1 MRKLL
6 LLALAA
12 ATLTGASLVAGPAD
26 ARLVCRRICDDGF
39 CERKCWEERGD
50 RDRREERGDRDRR
63 EERGERD
70 RRWDGDRDRE
80 RGRYRERRNCV
91 QVGPAVVCE

>member
-12 ATLTGASLVAGPAD
+12 ATLTGASLAASPAD
-26 ARLVCRRICDDGF
+26 ARVVCRRICDDGF
-39 CERKCWEERGD
+39 CQRRCWEERGD
-50 RDRREERGDRDRR
+50 RDGRWDRGRDRDR
-63 EERGERD
+63 
-70 RRWDGDRDRE
+70 DRDRY
-80 RGRYRERRNCV
+80 RDRYRERRNCV